1 MIARTLVA
9 ASALFASAAVTP
21 AVAEPFAF
29 RYKPYELE
37 TQGGR
42 ADLEARLD
50 RTVERYCAK
59 NGVRGISARRAARV
73 CREATLADVRQK
85 IDNVE
90 VASLDR

>member
-9 ASALFASAAVTP
+9 ASALVASAAVTP
-21 AVAEPFAF
+21 AAAEPFAF

-50 RTVERYCAK
+50 RMVERYCDK
-59 NGVRGISARRAARV
+59 NGVRGISARRASGL
-73 CREATLADVRQK
+73 CREATLAEVRRQ
-85 IDNVE
+85 IDAVE